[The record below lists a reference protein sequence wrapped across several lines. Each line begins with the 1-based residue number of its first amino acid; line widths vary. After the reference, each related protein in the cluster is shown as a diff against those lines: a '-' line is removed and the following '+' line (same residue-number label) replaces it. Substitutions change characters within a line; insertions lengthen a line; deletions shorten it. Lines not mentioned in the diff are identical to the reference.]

1 MQYKEFVSMLEEG
14 LDTFQTTAGKD
25 AVTGSAAAEAASKKA
40 NIEYGESQI
49 RRDDIVTFPTKEMM
63 GTDEHF
69 LCYSYGSAM
78 MCVVTRNGIDIP
90 LPFYASYFSRKL
102 TLVRNGKPTG
112 GSATSSGAPVEDFKS
127 FGGTEKT
134 ALIRMCGAKIKV
146 VNVLRQPCLVFAGYE
161 KDEEGN
167 ATKVAKR
174 EPGFRN
180 VFVLEYI
187 TKPESLRAPESKPE
201 KPEKESKGS
210 KGSKGSKKGAAATS
224 AAVTEAADPT
234 V

>member
-1 MQYKEFVSMLEEG
+1 MLEEG
-14 LDTFQTTAGKD
+14 LDTFQDTAGKD

-112 GSATSSGAPVEDFKS
+112 GSAASSGAPVEDFKS

-134 ALIRMCGAKIKV
+134 ALIRMCGAKFKV
-146 VNVLRQPCLVFAGYE
+146 INVLRHPCLVFAGYE

-167 ATKVAKR
+167 ETKVAKR

-187 TKPESLRAPESKPE
+187 TKPESLRTTEKPE
-201 KPEKESKGS
+201 KPAKESKP
-210 KGSKGSKKGAAATS
+210 KASKGSKKDTAP
-224 AAVTEAADPT
+224 AVTEAADLT